1 MMKRL
6 PLVLAL
12 GASLLSAG
20 CGTESTAVPAAPA
33 SQIAAAPVA
42 FNFPDL
48 EGKQRHL
55 TEWQGQVV
63 LVNFW
68 APWCPPCRKEMPA
81 LMELQ
86 EKYAARGLAVVG
98 VTIDTRE
105 NAQNFAD
112 SLGINFPI
120 LIGEEGGLE
129 LAQTLGNKVGALPY
143 TVVLD
148 RRGRAV
154 YTHRSEIT
162 LQQAEQAILPLL

>member
-1 MMKRL
+1 MYRL
-6 PLVLAL
+6 LPVLAL
-12 GASLLSAG
+12 GAVLLVAG
-20 CGTESTAVPAAPA
+20 CGSESTAVPAAPA
-33 SQIAAAPVA
+33 PQATMAPIA

-48 EGKQRHL
+48 DGKPRHL

-86 EKYAARGLAVVG
+86 EKHAARGLTVVG
-98 VTIDTRE
+98 ITIDTHD
-105 NAQNFAD
+105 NAEAFAD

-148 RRGRAV
+148 RQGRVA

-162 LQQAEQAILPLL
+162 LEQAEEAVLPLL

>member
-1 MMKRL
+1 MRRL
-6 PLVLAL
+6 LPVLAL
-12 GASLLSAG
+12 GAALLVAG
-20 CGTESTAVPAAPA
+20 CGTETNAVPAAPTPQA
-33 SQIAAAPVA
+33 TAPIA

-48 EGKQRHL
+48 DGKQRHL

-63 LVNFW
+63 LLNFW

-86 EKYAARGLAVVG
+86 GKYAARGFTVVG
-98 VTIDTRE
+98 ITIDTHD
-105 NAQNFAD
+105 NAQVFAD
-112 SLGINFPI
+112 NLGINFPI

-143 TVVLD
+143 TVILD
-148 RRGRAV
+148 RQGRIA

-162 LQQAEQAILPLL
+162 LEQAEQAVLPLL

>member
-1 MMKRL
+1 MHRL
-6 PLVLAL
+6 LSVLAL
-12 GASLLSAG
+12 GAALFTAA
-20 CGTESTAVPAAPA
+20 CGTETGAVPAAPA
-33 SQIAAAPVA
+33 SQAVATPIA

-48 EGKQRHL
+48 EGKQRDMG
-55 TEWQGQVV
+55 EWSGQVV

-86 EKYAARGLAVVG
+86 EKYAGRGLTVVG
-98 VTIDTRE
+98 ITIDTRE

-120 LIGEEGGLE
+120 LIGEDGGLE
-129 LAQTLGNKVGALPY
+129 LAQALGNKVGALPY

-148 RRGRAV
+148 RQGRAV

-162 LQQAEQAILPLL
+162 LQQAEQAVLPLL

>member
-1 MMKRL
+1 MHHLL
-6 PLVLAL
+6 PVLAL
-12 GASLLSAG
+12 GAALLVAG
-20 CGTESTAVPAAPA
+20 CGTESNAVPVAPA
-33 SQIAAAPVA
+33 PQAAAPIA

-48 EGKQRHL
+48 EGKQRDMS
-55 TEWQGQVV
+55 EWSGQVV

-86 EKYAARGLAVVG
+86 EKYAARGLTVVG
-98 VTIDTRE
+98 ITIDTRE

-148 RRGRAV
+148 RQGRAV

-162 LQQAEQAILPLL
+162 LQQAEQAVLPLL

>member
-1 MMKRL
+1 MHRL
-6 PLVLAL
+6 LPVLAL
-12 GASLLSAG
+12 GAALFVAG
-20 CGTESTAVPAAPA
+20 CGAESSAVSSAPAA
-33 SQIAAAPVA
+33 QTNNAPIA

-48 EGKQRHL
+48 DGKLRHL

-86 EKYAARGLAVVG
+86 EKYAARGLTVVG
-98 VTIDTRE
+98 IAIDTQD
-105 NAQNFAD
+105 NAQAFAD

-120 LIGEEGGLE
+120 LLGEDGGLE

-143 TVVLD
+143 TVLLD
-148 RRGRAV
+148 RQGHIAH
-154 YTHRSEIT
+154 THRSEIT
-162 LQQAEQAILPLL
+162 LQQAEQMVLPLL

>member
-1 MMKRL
+1 MHRL
-6 PLVLAL
+6 LPVLAL
-12 GASLLSAG
+12 GTVLLTAG
-20 CGTESTAVPAAPA
+20 CGSETNAVPTAPA
-33 SQIAAAPVA
+33 SQTTAAPVA
-42 FNFPDL
+42 FDFPDL

-55 TEWQGQVV
+55 SEWQGQVV

-86 EKYAARGLAVVG
+86 EKLAARGLTVVG
-98 VTIDTRE
+98 ITIDTHD
-105 NAQNFAD
+105 NAEAFAD

-120 LIGEEGGLE
+120 LIGEDGGLE

-148 RRGRAV
+148 RQGRVA

-162 LQQAEQAILPLL
+162 LEQAEQAVLPLL

>member
-1 MMKRL
+1 MHRL
-6 PLVLAL
+6 LPVLAL
-12 GASLLSAG
+12 GAILFTAG
-20 CGTESTAVPAAPA
+20 CGTESNAVPVAPA
-33 SQIAAAPVA
+33 PQAAAPIA

-48 EGKQRHL
+48 EGKQRDMS
-55 TEWQGQVV
+55 EWSGQVV

-86 EKYAARGLAVVG
+86 EKYAGRGLTVVG
-98 VTIDTRE
+98 ITIDTQE

-120 LIGEEGGLE
+120 LIGEDGGLE

-148 RRGRAV
+148 RQGRAA

-162 LQQAEQAILPLL
+162 LQQAEQAALPLL

>member
-1 MMKRL
+1 MYRL
-6 PLVLAL
+6 LSVLAL
-12 GASLLSAG
+12 GAALFTTG
-20 CGTESTAVPAAPA
+20 CGTESNAVPTAPA
-33 SQIAAAPVA
+33 SQTAAAPVA

-48 EGKQRHL
+48 DGKQRHL
-55 TEWQGQVV
+55 NEWAGQVV

-86 EKYAARGLAVVG
+86 EKYAPRGLTVVG
-98 VTIDTRE
+98 ITIDTRD

-120 LIGEEGGLE
+120 VIGEEDGLE

-148 RRGRAV
+148 RQGRIA

-162 LQQAEQAILPLL
+162 LEQAEQAVLPLL

>member
-1 MMKRL
+1 MHRL
-6 PLVLAL
+6 LPVLAL
-12 GASLLSAG
+12 GAVLFTAG
-20 CGTESTAVPAAPA
+20 CGSETSAVPAAPA
-33 SQIAAAPVA
+33 SHAAATPIA

-55 TEWQGQVV
+55 NEWQGRVV
-63 LVNFW
+63 LLNFW
-68 APWCPPCRKEMPA
+68 APWCPPCREEMPA

-86 EKYAARGLAVVG
+86 EKYAARGLTVVG
-98 VTIDTRE
+98 ITIDTRE
-105 NAQNFAD
+105 NAQSFAD
-112 SLGINFPI
+112 SLGIDFPI

-148 RRGRAV
+148 RQGRAV

-162 LQQAEQAILPLL
+162 LQQAEEAVLPLL